1 MHGPGESAVLR
12 LSLAAGRAAPGLL
25 LVALVFAAIT
35 ACEQEPVAPPPLD
48 IDDLIA
54 RYANDPKGVRAEVLR
69 ISDPVLQDVAVMR
82 LVEEYPGRT
91 EGLCDSVPFGPARD
105 RCTRFNN
112 RPHLWGSYVKSSGQG
127 VESWSRPDDFRAR
140 GTGAEFP
147 DTLLERWAETAP
159 RGDVC
164 AAGDT
169 PFHLC
174 LEMSAND
181 AAMRGDAETAAGYC
195 MAAAEGRIRWDCFYS
210 TALAVTP
217 KCDTAHPPPPGG
229 VAGHSTDVRFDYPRA
244 AELCLGAGEYAAEC
258 HGHVLRGA
266 SELGAA
272 AAASEAD
279 RLQQAVSVAESIELH
294 WADREPGVGRATQE
308 IYWALTARKTVERNL
323 LPSGNVVERYPEGAH
338 PHLRAAVA
346 QRLIGAEDPLEA
358 TRTRLAGSFEPDD
371 GTDIRPHLEF
381 ELSPRFWDTDLEGEA
396 DFGATYY
403 LDVGAGRR
411 ATDPDPETDLAL
423 AVLEAAAR
431 SPSPRLDLIGD
442 ALDDERLI
450 VRWSA
455 TRLARVV
462 DPGRSSLR
470 PPTDDPDP
478 RVQARAPSRPVRE
491 R

>member
-1 MHGPGESAVLR
+1 MLRPSRAVR
-12 LSLAAGRAAPGLL
+12 RAATGPLL
-25 LVALVFAAIT
+25 ASLVCAVIS
-35 ACEQEPVAPPPLD
+35 ACEQEPAAPPPVD
-48 IDDLIA
+48 IDDLVA
-54 RYANDPKGVRAEVLR
+54 RYADDPNGVRAEVLR
-69 ISDPVLQDVAVMR
+69 ISDPVLLDAAVMR

-91 EGLCDSVPFGPARD
+91 EGLCDSVPFGPAQD

-147 DTLLERWAETAP
+147 DTLLARWAETAP
-159 RGDVC
+159 RGEAC

-174 LEMSAND
+174 LEMSAAD
-181 AAMRGDAETAAGYC
+181 AAKQGDVEAAAGYC
-195 MAAAEGRIRWDCFYS
+195 VAAAEGRIQWDCFYS
-210 TALAVTP
+210 AALAVTP
-217 KCDTAHPPPPGG
+217 KCDSRYAPPPGG
-229 VAGHSTDVRFDYPRA
+229 AHGDGTEGAFRYPRA

-258 HGHVLRGA
+258 HGHVLQGA

-279 RLQQAVSVAESIELH
+279 RLRQAVSVSESIELF
-294 WADREPGVGRATQE
+294 WGDREPRVGRATQE
-308 IYWALTARKTVERNL
+308 IYWALTLRKTVERGL
-323 LPSGNVVERYPEGAH
+323 LPSGNVLEAYPEGAH

-346 QRLIGAEDPLEA
+346 QRLIDAEDPLEA
-358 TRTRLAGSFEPDD
+358 TRARLAGSFETAD

-381 ELSPRFWDTDLEGEA
+381 ELSPRFWGTDLEGEA

-462 DPGRSSLR
+462 DPGRSTLR
-470 PPTDDPDP
+470 PPIDDPDP